1 MKKTLAILVSST
13 HWDREWYWPL
23 ERFRFHLVDVMDDVL
38 DTLSNDDG
46 FHSFTF
52 DGQSIVIEDYLEIR
66 PERRKQLEEFVGNG
80 RLLFG
85 PWYVQPDEFLVSG
98 ESLVRNFERG
108 IAVARAVGG
117 WLPLG
122 YTPDMFGHVPQL
134 PQLLRLLGMD
144 KAIMTRGLGR
154 QLDDKPVRTEFVW
167 EGLDGSSVRVLF
179 QLHGYGNAAKLG
191 MPHDRQVAFK
201 GEASGPLARDTLEKE
216 VADLSPLSPNGVVLL
231 NNGTDHVTV
240 QSDVTRLL
248 SFVNENSTA
257 IEVRH
262 GSYADYLDAVPFEP
276 EKLAVLRGELRG
288 AEHYPLLPGVFSAR
302 TYLKLMNAECE
313 SLLTAYAEP
322 LWTLAAPAAARSLD
336 AFLDLAWGLLLQ
348 NHPHDSICGCSVD
361 EVHREMEVRF
371 EKVAQIGREVVVRC
385 AEIIGAGS
393 GRDPGGPVAVFNAT
407 GWNVPWP
414 VETPLDA
421 TEMEPFVHHP
431 HKGCGVELVAPTQ
444 PGDPAVDGLVV
455 RKDGVENRFFDLSYR
470 TAPVPGLWY
479 TDKASGRQLGPL
491 NRFHSFADA
500 GDEYEFQTLDSD
512 DDPLGGQG
520 SVELRAVKQ
529 HHGYATLQLQEI
541 ITVPRGLT
549 RDRKDRAAGLVP
561 VKFDSTV
568 TVFADHPVVNITTTV
583 VNTVKD
589 HKVAALFKLP
599 GKPTALRCGA
609 QFGEVER
616 PVSDQVEE
624 YAIESV
630 PPWHPFR
637 EYVASPEAGFA
648 LFARGLLEYG
658 TPAAGDDLSLALTL
672 WRSVEWLSRP
682 QSSANQGALC
692 LK

>member
-1 MKKTLAILVSST
+1 
-13 HWDREWYWPL
+13 
-23 ERFRFHLVDVMDDVL
+23 
-38 DTLSNDDG
+38 
-46 FHSFTF
+46 
-52 DGQSIVIEDYLEIR
+52 
-66 PERRKQLEEFVGNG
+66 
-80 RLLFG
+80 
-85 PWYVQPDEFLVSG
+85 
-98 ESLVRNFERG
+98 
-108 IAVARAVGG
+108 
-117 WLPLG
+117 
-122 YTPDMFGHVPQL
+122 
-134 PQLLRLLGMD
+134 
-144 KAIMTRGLGR
+144 
-154 QLDDKPVRTEFVW
+154 
-167 EGLDGSSVRVLF
+167 
-179 QLHGYGNAAKLG
+179 
-191 MPHDRQVAFK
+191 
-201 GEASGPLARDTLEKE
+201 
-216 VADLSPLSPNGVVLL
+216 
-231 NNGTDHVTV
+231 
-240 QSDVTRLL
+240 
-248 SFVNENSTA
+248 
-257 IEVRH
+257 
-262 GSYADYLDAVPFEP
+262 
-276 EKLAVLRGELRG
+276 
-288 AEHYPLLPGVFSAR
+288 
-302 TYLKLMNAECE
+302 
-313 SLLTAYAEP
+313 
-322 LWTLAAPAAARSLD
+322 
-336 AFLDLAWGLLLQ
+336 
-348 NHPHDSICGCSVD
+348 
-361 EVHREMEVRF
+361 
-371 EKVAQIGREVVVRC
+371 
-385 AEIIGAGS
+385 
-393 GRDPGGPVAVFNAT
+393 
-407 GWNVPWP
+407 

-421 TEMEPFVHHP
+421 MEMEPFVHHP

-672 WRSVEWLSRP
+672 WRSVEWLSRDDLPFRPGHAGPGEFTPEAQCLRTMTFEYGFAALDEKGRLGDGTAYWQAARLFSNPPVAWSATEEALP
-682 QSSANQGALC
+682 QPLLQVANPEIVLSSIRVDPDEGIRLTLYNATSASVDARLKAGFNLATVQRIDFLGAPFKSESVAVAGADIEATFGPFEVVC
-692 LK
+692 LRVTH